1 MTKNTNLFPFLVTQ
15 ALLGAFLFFRCGV
28 QFYRNL
34 CLLLLWHNV
43 TFFQAI
49 NKGQIYAL
57 RYELCDDMEKS
68 PDITDRDPRRTMW
81 DFLSPIALFA
91 SAKVGRQNELVP
103 VAIQM
108 NYQPG

>member
-1 MTKNTNLFPFLVTQ
+1 MMENTNSLPFLRTQ
-15 ALLGAFLFFRCGV
+15 ALLETFLVFHCHV
-28 QFYRNL
+28 QSFTENFV
-34 CLLLLWHNV
+34 LLWHNV

-49 NKGQIYAL
+49 IQGRIYAL